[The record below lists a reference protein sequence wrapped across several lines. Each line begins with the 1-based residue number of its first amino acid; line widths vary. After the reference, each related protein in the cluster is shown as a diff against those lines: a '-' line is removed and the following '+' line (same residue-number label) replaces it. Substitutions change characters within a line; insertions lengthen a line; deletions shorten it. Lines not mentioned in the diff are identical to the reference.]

1 MSMKTRGHLYGVV
14 YSILIAFVIAI
25 VMGLVGPSLG
35 GHPIMGI
42 GFLNSLW
49 QGTLV
54 GGIVGIIL
62 PIPKIVGFYFDRV
75 GAESKIAK
83 TFVTCIL
90 LTTVFAIVMIFYFTA
105 INTGFAT
112 FQTDAGPV
120 TFMNRY
126 MDGFAVQWAYI
137 FVAAFVGDPIAST
150 LAAKVTN
157 FYPHAQAA
165 RPGDPKTDVTKA

>member
-1 MSMKTRGHLYGVV
+1 MSMKARGRLYGIV
-14 YSILIAFVIAI
+14 YSFLIAFVIAI
-25 VMGLVGPSLG
+25 VMGLAAPSIG
-35 GHPIMGI
+35 GHPITGL

-62 PIPKIVGFYFDRV
+62 PIPKIVGFDRV

-90 LTTVFAIVMIFYFTA
+90 LTTVFAVVMVFYFTA

-120 TFMNRY
+120 TFMSRY
-126 MDGFAVQWAYI
+126 MDGFAALWAYI

-165 RPGDPKTDVTKA
+165 RPGDPKTDVTKP